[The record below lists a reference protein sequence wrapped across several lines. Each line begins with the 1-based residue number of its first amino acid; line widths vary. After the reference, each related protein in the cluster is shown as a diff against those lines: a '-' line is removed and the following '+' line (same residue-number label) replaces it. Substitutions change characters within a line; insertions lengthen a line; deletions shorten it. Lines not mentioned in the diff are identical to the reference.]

1 MSFIIRRQLSTL
13 IPPKIASAKNIGSN
27 PAAKRLASVVE
38 FYKALPQGPAPQ
50 VKPTGLIGRYKEKY
64 FNGDNAT
71 GKPLLHLSAFVLIFG
86 YSLEYY
92 FHLRHH
98 KDGAEHH

>member
-27 PAAKRLASVVE
+27 PAAKRLAQVVE

-50 VKPTGLIGRYKEKY
+50 IKATGPIAKYKAA
-64 FNGDNAT
+64 FFDGDNAS
-71 GKPLLHLSAFVLIFG
+71 GKPLLHLAGFILVFG

-98 KDGAEHH
+98 KNGAEHH

>member
-13 IPPKIASAKNIGSN
+13 IPPKIASAKAIGSN

-38 FYKALPQGPAPQ
+38 FYKTLPQGPAPA
-50 VKPTGLIGRYKEKY
+50 VKPTGLIGRYKAK
-64 FNGDNAT
+64 FFDGDNAT
-71 GKPLLHLSAFVLIFG
+71 GKPLVHLAAFVLVFG

-98 KDGAEHH
+98 KDGEHH